1 MLFYPWDVENHPLNS
16 LAKWRSH
23 RRQENV
29 PNMAPAPIPT
39 AKPIMKPILTLSKQ
53 LGCAC
58 PYGPTA
64 TGIFLLWTDLNKN
77 THAFRH
83 QLMLFVC
90 DQKGLFY
97 LLIWLAYYI
106 VYLHDKLGLGA
117 GMVFQE
123 NGMFQ
128 DRDSCIFTGKV
139 WVFLILALFPPS
151 RSKYLLGTKKKKK
164 KSLLKLVKC
173 WVWMLQPQNSY
184 VSFYRAVIHIKVNHK
199 DRLWLWLRY
208 QSQTS
213 DRRLNLSVARSSFA
227 IDCLKQDYGTMNSG

>member
-1 MLFYPWDVENHPLNS
+1 
-16 LAKWRSH
+16 
-23 RRQENV
+23 
-29 PNMAPAPIPT
+29 MAPAPIPT

-77 THAFRH
+77 THAFH
-83 QLMLFVC
+83 HKLMLFVC
-90 DQKGLFY
+90 DQNGLFY

-128 DRDSCIFTGKV
+128 DRDSCTFTGKV
-139 WVFLILALFPPS
+139 WGFLILALFPPS

-164 KSLLKLVKC
+164 NPIEIGQVLSLNATTTKQLCVI
-173 WVWMLQPQNSY
+173 LQGSYPHQSEPQ
-184 VSFYRAVIHIKVNHK
+184 R
-199 DRLWLWLRY
+199 
-208 QSQTS
+208 QT
-213 DRRLNLSVARSSFA
+213 L
-227 IDCLKQDYGTMNSG
+227 TMA